1 MIPPRP
7 TNGRHFKRAPLRL
20 IDINYSLMASQVKTG
35 RQESGCWHST
45 SGPVNFEGSEK
56 TEYFKNEGLMTR
68 GGLVKSVEVIRPGW
82 KKNGPVIMILLVFM
96 VINMNHDELTGY

>member
-20 IDINYSLMASQVKTG
+20 TDINYSLTATQVKTG
-35 RQESGCWHST
+35 RQEAGCWHST

-56 TEYFKNEGLMTR
+56 TEYFEN
-68 GGLVKSVEVIRPGW
+68 
-82 KKNGPVIMILLVFM
+82 
-96 VINMNHDELTGY
+96 